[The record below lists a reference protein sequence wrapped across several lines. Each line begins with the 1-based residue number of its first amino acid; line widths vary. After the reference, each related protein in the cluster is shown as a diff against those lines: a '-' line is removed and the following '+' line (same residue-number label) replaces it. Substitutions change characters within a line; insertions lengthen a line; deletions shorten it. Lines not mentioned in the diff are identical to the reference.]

1 MKTIEVDIRFTV
13 GDKDYYRIV
22 RTNSKKTLVYKNWI
36 KYTPK
41 KEL

>member
-22 RTNSKKTLVYKNWI
+22 RTKSKKIVVYKNWI

-41 KEL
+41 KAI